1 MADKS
6 KIIGNAGIG
15 DVVSFSLYKDF
26 IGTSF
31 DHVTIKSVIDG
42 ETAAELAVDILA
54 RHAKIYPSIKDNNVE
69 DDPYSYNYIGVKF
82 ENGRTEVIGIPWIK
96 ASSVAV
102 HIKRMLT
109 VMIDEPKDT
118 DIDIIRS
125 ILSQMNYKIISI
137 GIK

>member
-31 DHVTIKSVIDG
+31 DHVTIRSLIDG
-42 ETAAELAVDILA
+42 ETAVQLGVDILA
-54 RHAKIYPSIKDNNVE
+54 RHAKIYPTIKDNNVE
-69 DDPYSYNYIGVKF
+69 DDPYSYSYIGVKF
-82 ENGRTEVIGIPWIK
+82 ENGRTEIIGVPWIK
-96 ASSVAV
+96 AASVAV
-102 HIKRMLT
+102 HVKRILT
-109 VMIDEPKDT
+109 IMIDEPKDT

-125 ILSQMNYKIISI
+125 TLSQMNYKIISI